1 MKILSIILLIV
12 WILVATLMSLV
23 FLYFINR
30 LMTHTIFK
38 SKRRT
43 KKILFKDYNF
53 YKKEYPNA
61 SEKELLLYTMQ
72 SSFCILNKQEYPN
85 KPYSTK
91 PKSILT
97 EKDVKE
103 IVEEANNIENLI
115 EIIVKR
121 ELSPDMP

>member
-1 MKILSIILLIV
+1 MKILSIILLIIGALGAV
-12 WILVATLMSLV
+12 LISLV
-23 FLYFINR
+23 CLYLINR
-30 LMTHTIFK
+30 LMTQVILK
-38 SKRRT
+38 SKKRT
-43 KKILFKDYNF
+43 QKILFKGYNF

-72 SSFCILNKQEYPN
+72 LSFCILNKREYPD

-97 EKDVKE
+97 EKDVEE

>member
-1 MKILSIILLIV
+1 MTQVIL
-12 WILVATLMSLV
+12 
-23 FLYFINR
+23 
-30 LMTHTIFK
+30 K
-38 SKRRT
+38 SKKRT
-43 KKILFKDYNF
+43 QKILFKGYNF

-72 SSFCILNKQEYPN
+72 LSFCILNKREYPD

-97 EKDVKE
+97 EKDVEE

>member
-1 MKILSIILLIV
+1 
-12 WILVATLMSLV
+12 
-23 FLYFINR
+23 
-30 LMTHTIFK
+30 MTQVIFK
-38 SKRRT
+38 SKKRT

-61 SEKELLLYTMQ
+61 SEKELLLYTMR

-97 EKDVKE
+97 EEDVKE

-115 EIIVKR
+115 EIVIKR
-121 ELSPDMP
+121 GLSPDMP

>member
-1 MKILSIILLIV
+1 
-12 WILVATLMSLV
+12 
-23 FLYFINR
+23 
-30 LMTHTIFK
+30 MTQVIFK
-38 SKRRT
+38 SKKRT
-43 KKILFKDYNF
+43 QKILFKGYNF

-61 SEKELLLYTMQ
+61 SEKELLLYPMQ
-72 SSFCILNKQEYPN
+72 SSFCILKKQEYPD

-97 EKDVKE
+97 ENDVKE